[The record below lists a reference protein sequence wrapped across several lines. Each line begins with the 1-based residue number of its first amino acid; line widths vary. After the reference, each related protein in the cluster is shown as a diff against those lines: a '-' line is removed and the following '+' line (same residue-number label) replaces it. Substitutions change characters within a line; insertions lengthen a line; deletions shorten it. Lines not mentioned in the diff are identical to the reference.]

1 VTVANEPTAEIL
13 EAIAG
18 LGDELRSSRLVNHGS
33 GGPRASAGWSEDARV
48 LALEDAYLNLS
59 LQLAEAALQFHD
71 YELARA
77 CAARVSA
84 RDPLNETACE
94 LVMRAT
100 AALED
105 WSGLEDAYRAYA
117 DACEEY
123 LGGEPAA
130 QLRRLLASLTAAS

>member
-1 VTVANEPTAEIL
+1 MTVANEPTAEIL

-18 LGDELRSSRLVNHGS
+18 LGEELRSSRLVNHRGGGAQGAS
-33 GGPRASAGWSEDARV
+33 GWHEDARV

-59 LQLAEAALQFHD
+59 LQLAEAALAFED

-77 CAARVSA
+77 CASRVSG
-84 RDPLNETACE
+84 RDPLNETACA
-94 LVMRAT
+94 LVMRAA

-105 WSGLEDAYRAYA
+105 RPGVEAAYRAHA

-123 LGGEPAA
+123 LGGEPAEE
-130 QLRRLLASLTAAS
+130 LRALLASLTAAS